1 MEKQN
6 DRKKRIWFLLILGV
20 AIGLILL
27 LGGRMEFHTE
37 LEREVRQNVFLGYV
51 ENIPAPDKGCVV
63 ITAERYPSWCQGVC
77 EIETQTISWGKDSGQ
92 CVGVF
97 ADVVYYENR
106 YELRNWFSGHLLKR
120 TSEYYYKL
128 DTPLQLRFLEEGRK
142 PEIDIG
148 EIRAVDY
155 DYTAYKGK

>member
-51 ENIPAPDKGCVV
+51 ENIPAPDK
-63 ITAERYPSWCQGVC
+63 
-77 EIETQTISWGKDSGQ
+77 
-92 CVGVF
+92 
-97 ADVVYYENR
+97 
-106 YELRNWFSGHLLKR
+106 
-120 TSEYYYKL
+120 
-128 DTPLQLRFLEEGRK
+128 
-142 PEIDIG
+142 
-148 EIRAVDY
+148 
-155 DYTAYKGK
+155 